1 MAICAFTGDCN
12 MSQSYCHDDV
22 ARFSSIV
29 SVQNQTET
37 VAKVNDPLDC
47 YEPTDLNV
55 RYNPPDG
62 LHIFN
67 PHPLVL

>member
-1 MAICAFTGDCN
+1 MAICAFATRL
-12 MSQSYCHDDV
+12 SL
-22 ARFSSIV
+22 IV
-29 SVQNQTET
+29 MMTSPGLVLLYLFRTKTET

>member
-1 MAICAFTGDCN
+1 MLLLGIATRL
-12 MSQSYCHDDV
+12 SL
-22 ARFSSIV
+22 IV
-29 SVQNQTET
+29 MMTLPGLVLLYLFRTKTET

>member
-1 MAICAFTGDCN
+1 MVICA
-12 MSQSYCHDDV
+12 V
-22 ARFSSIV
+22 ATRLSLIV
-29 SVQNQTET
+29 TMTLPGLVLLYLFRTKTET

-67 PHPLVL
+67 PHHFVL

>member
-1 MAICAFTGDCN
+1 MVICAFATRL
-12 MSQSYCHDDV
+12 SL
-22 ARFSSIV
+22 IV
-29 SVQNQTET
+29 TMTLPGLVLLYLFRTKTET

-67 PHPLVL
+67 PHHFVL

>member
-1 MAICAFTGDCN
+1 MAICAFATRL
-12 MSQSYCHDDV
+12 SL
-22 ARFSSIV
+22 IV
-29 SVQNQTET
+29 TMTLPGLVLLYLFRTKTET

-67 PHPLVL
+67 PHHFVL